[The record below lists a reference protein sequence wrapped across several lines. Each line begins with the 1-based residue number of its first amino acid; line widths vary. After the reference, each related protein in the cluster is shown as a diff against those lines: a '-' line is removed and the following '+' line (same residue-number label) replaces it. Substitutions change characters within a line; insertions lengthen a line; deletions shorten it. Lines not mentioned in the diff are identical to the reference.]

1 MASCH
6 SPLAMLKDVWVF
18 LIKKCSRNNATVLSR
33 VPFGTLVAA
42 NSGAKSEAPCIS
54 FKYRNIVFSGH

>member
-33 VPFGTLVAA
+33 VPYGTLVAA
-42 NSGAKSEAPCIS
+42 NSGAK
-54 FKYRNIVFSGH
+54 